1 PAPPAPNKVAA
12 AVESIKDSPAAA
24 SLGRLRRRGGGK
36 WIMLTIVVLSL
47 AVALVYPLRQ
57 YLAQRDEVDR
67 LRKSTS
73 EQRAETERMRKELE
87 RWNDPAYVRQQAR
100 ERLHFV
106 FPGDTAYQV
115 VPPGQPG
122 NAAPPAPARAGSPS
136 LYDNLWD
143 STRDADKVTKPSA
156 SPSALPTPTSTPA
169 ASIG

>member
-1 PAPPAPNKVAA
+1 MPKKVVA

-24 SLGRLRRRGGGK
+24 SLGRLRRRGGGR

-57 YLAQRDEVDR
+57 YLDQRDDVDR
-67 LRKSTS
+67 LRESTRK
-73 EQRAETERMRKELE
+73 QQAETERMRQELE

-122 NAAPPAPARAGSPS
+122 NGAPPPPARAGSPS
-136 LYDNLWD
+136 WYDNLWD
-143 STRDADKVTKPSA
+143 STRDADKATRPSA
-156 SPSALPTPTSTPA
+156 SPSVLPTPTSTPA
-169 ASIG
+169 TSIG

>member
-1 PAPPAPNKVAA
+1 MPKKVAA

-57 YLAQRDEVDR
+57 YLAQRDDVDR
-67 LRKSTS
+67 LRESTRK
-73 EQRAETERMRKELE
+73 QRAETERMHRELE
-87 RWNDPAYVRQQAR
+87 RWNDPAFVRQQAR

-115 VPPGQPG
+115 IPPGAG
-122 NAAPPAPARAGSPS
+122 AAAPPAPARAGSPS
-136 LYDNLWD
+136 WYDNLWD
-143 STRDADKVTKPSA
+143 STRDADTVTRPSA
-156 SPSALPTPTSTPA
+156 SAPAVPTPTPA